1 MYSKE
6 ILKGIIIG
14 RAKIHFSIY
23 ASNKHAIGYN
33 VTSEIFF
40 RGGVAFLGNLER
52 TLAQHQ
58 IDFRYE
64 MKGRSDYSAYVLI
77 VCKKKALRKLV
88 ALVTDIPLT
97 KDLEILKEITEIQD
111 SDLSKL
117 DKFEAICKLKGV
129 L

>member
-14 RAKIHFSIY
+14 RAKLHFSIY
-23 ASNKHAIGYN
+23 KSNKYTIGYH
-33 VTSEIFF
+33 VTCEIFF
-40 RGGVAFLGNLER
+40 RGGVAFLGNLDR

-64 MKGRSDYSAYVLI
+64 VKGGSAYVLVI
-77 VCKKKALRKLV
+77 GKKKALRKLV

-97 KDLEILKEITEIQD
+97 KDLELLKEITEIQD